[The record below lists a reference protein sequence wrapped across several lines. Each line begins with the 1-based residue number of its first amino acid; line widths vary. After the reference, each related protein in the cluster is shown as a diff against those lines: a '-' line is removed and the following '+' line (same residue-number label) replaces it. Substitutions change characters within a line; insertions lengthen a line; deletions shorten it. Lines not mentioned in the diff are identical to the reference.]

1 MLNDCLVTLSFHVI
15 VMGLCVTL
23 VKVCCITD
31 MRVLHWLINSLF
43 PNVWINHFPNT
54 TYETSEPFLQHC
66 LGLRGLYNML
76 SLPKSAIL
84 SPFLSEVLGYYDPI
98 TNTFDIRGH
107 VLGIT
112 LEDVLFLARIRIDG
126 KPVLVKDYRNNH
138 CSAIFEEVI
147 YDVNKLYEII
157 EDTSADWKKR
167 KAALLMVI
175 VQCIII
181 LSPNGINFYPPLF
194 EVLSDPDGT
203 FGTYAWGA
211 AMLAFLQHH
220 LEKLNQSTKL
230 GGCTWLLVIPK
241 LWDSLGL
248 TSVRE
253 EMEAG
258 QLDQHPFPMQWI
270 LEKLL
275 LNSALGNDR
284 RSDYRKK
291 MHTVFENLEDEEICW
306 TPYANWVLP
315 DELKEDKWAQE
326 ANKFKEM
333 QNQEIEKYF
342 FHFRAQEA
350 TKFKEMQNQ
359 EIEKYF
365 FHFGAQEATKFKE
378 MQNQGIEK
386 YFFHFRAQEATKL
399 KRDKLV
405 SPDLKDVPAQSMK
418 ETTAV
423 NGPSTGSYPEATK
436 FKEMQN
442 QGIEKYFFHF
452 RAQEATKLKE
462 MQNQEIEKYLVE
474 REQLE
479 QIHIA

>member
-315 DELKEDKWAQE
+315 DELKEDKWFVTRLGPIFC
-326 ANKFKEM
+326 NNFVVHHKP
-333 QNQEIEKYF
+333 
-342 FHFRAQEA
+342 HLV
-350 TKFKEMQNQ
+350 TKQ
-359 EIEKYF
+359 
-365 FHFGAQEATKFKE
+365 FGGYELDPV
-378 MQNQGIEK
+378 M
-386 YFFHFRAQEATKL
+386 H
-399 KRDKLV
+399 RDKLAIFDHHIRFV
-405 SPDLKDVPAQSMK
+405 DNRGSNGHDYFESYKRELILWDKKMCVDEVHDDNRSPSPSRSPA
-418 ETTAV
+418 
-423 NGPSTGSYPEATK
+423 PSPPPPRRQRQRRDYSQVGGSS
-436 FKEMQN
+436 
-442 QGIEKYFFHF
+442 EK
-452 RAQEATKLKE
+452 LS
-462 MQNQEIEKYLVE
+462 
-474 REQLE
+474 
-479 QIHIA
+479 